1 MDKVKK
7 EIIRA
12 LKKDIDLSPAEYA
25 EKCRE
30 ADKTTANNG
39 IKNTARGKTPVVN
52 EELRHKRVQTNF
64 YGTALNLL
72 LNVCISLDNLA
83 AEVEELNKK
92 LNGKKKENEDIKEAK
107 VENNE

>member
-7 EIIRA
+7 EIIRT
-12 LKKDIDLSPAEYA
+12 LSKDINLSPAEYA
-25 EKCRE
+25 DKCRE

-72 LNVCISLDNLA
+72 LNICISLGELTD
-83 AEVEELNKK
+83 EVRE

>member
-1 MDKVKK
+1 MDKLKK
-7 EIIRA
+7 GIIRA
-12 LKKDIDLSPAEYA
+12 LNKDINLSPAEYA

-30 ADKTTANNG
+30 ADKTTENNG
-39 IKNTARGKTPVVN
+39 IKNTARGKTPIVN

-64 YGTALNLL
+64 YGTTLNLL
-72 LNVCISLDNLA
+72 LNICISLGELT
-83 AEVEELNKK
+83 EEIKE

>member
-7 EIIRA
+7 EIIRT
-12 LKKDIDLSPAEYA
+12 LNKDINLSPAEYA
-25 EKCRE
+25 EKCRK
-30 ADKTTANNG
+30 ADKTTENNG

-72 LNVCISLDNLA
+72 LNIIISLGELT
-83 AEVEELNKK
+83 EEIKE

>member
-12 LKKDIDLSPAEYA
+12 LNKDINLSPAEYA

-64 YGTALNLL
+64 YGTVLNLL
-72 LNVCISLDNLA
+72 LNICISLE
-83 AEVEELNKK
+83 EVKDELKILNGTNKK
-92 LNGKKKENEDIKEAK
+92 DDIKEVK

>member
-12 LKKDIDLSPAEYA
+12 LNKDINLSPAEYA

-30 ADKTTANNG
+30 ADKTTENNG

-72 LNVCISLDNLA
+72 LNIIISLGELT
-83 AEVEELNKK
+83 EEIRE